1 MATTLKSIMGE
12 LDKYYSPST
21 NLLNQQL
28 AAIPKSTA
36 AAEAGLNAK
45 LAQANTNIL
54 DSARSRGVGF
64 SGIPIQEQAQY
75 AATDYAPAL
84 ANLKAGAEQ
93 NRLGILESLNQL
105 GRDRRSQAQS
115 IYDTSR
121 NFAEQQ
127 RQFNLNYKLQQQQA
141 ADARRAAV
149 QQQANADYYLNL
161 DRQNQQNVQ
170 NQQKKQQNLAAQQ
183 NVYSRAKSL
192 QKIWQMGDPGAFNA
206 AVRNLLKQGDDASKN
221 TIVTAYKLIGM
232 PKAEALK
239 KWGLI

>member
-1 MATTLKSIMGE
+1 MGE
-12 LDKYYSPST
+12 LDKYYAPST

-115 IYDTSR
+115 IYDTNRQMSL
-121 NFAEQQ
+121 AERQAAEAR
-127 RQFNLNYKLQQQQA
+127 RQFDLNYKLQQQQA
-141 ADARRAAV
+141 ADARRAAS

-183 NVYSRAKSL
+183 NVYSRAQSAANVFKS
-192 QKIWQMGDPGAFNA
+192 DPGAFNQ
-206 AVRNLLKQGDDASKN
+206 VMRSLLKKGDKASKD

-232 PKAEALK
+232 PNAQALK
-239 KWGLI
+239 IWGLK